1 MVVQVIKKDGYRLE
15 IQGLRAIAVLLVVFY
30 HAGVIFKSGFIG
42 VDVFFVISG
51 FVIAQSLNHHY
62 SQQNR
67 FSVIDFYARRIR
79 RLLPGLAA
87 MLTTVLFLSTWLST
101 ISSRVQTVRTGLFAT
116 FSLSNLFLFRFRP
129 DGYFEVTEK
138 TNALIHTW
146 SLSIEEQFYLIFPII
161 FALVVLCGRSR
172 RIDQQKLIAV
182 VFAVIASLSLAFS
195 VYISTRGIHGL
206 TGMVLRIV
214 GSDSLDSRF
223 AFYLPFTRAW
233 EFLAGVL
240 LAQIRTHRKSSIKT
254 ELFGLIG
261 LILIFVSALSLESV
275 SSFPGYVV
283 IIPVV
288 GTTFVLFFSIEK
300 SLLGK
305 ILSHKWLV
313 WIGDR
318 SYGWYLWHWPLIQ
331 FVKPFWPNSYAT
343 SLFAGLSAIVPAA
356 ISYQY
361 LENGFRHQLRWRKHG
376 MMMVLILFSLLL
388 PLVAVA
394 ISRSVM
400 PELGPH
406 QDATL
411 GCEYGDLAK
420 IDPGGKCVFPSGL
433 SAGSAVL
440 IGDSHAGQLTEA
452 FIPASH
458 ELGLDA
464 IVAVKGNSPFLF
476 KPWDM
481 EFTINSYPY
490 ISLERIKALKPRVV
504 VIAQSGYNQDS
515 PDGSNWSDEFLPV
528 LRVLEE
534 ANIPVVVVAASVNV
548 GVYPQ
553 ACSVAQVEVGLC
565 PADQEL
571 ARTDLDNGRSYRTSE
586 ERLAVSKVGNA
597 LIMDTLPVLCPDE
610 RCSTFRNGKW
620 WWRDEAHI
628 SIAASNAMI
637 PLMTDSMR
645 RAIKLKN

>member
-1 MVVQVIKKDGYRLE
+1 MEKSKNNYRAE

-30 HAGVIFKSGFIG
+30 HAEVFFKSGFIG

-51 FVIAQSLNHHY
+51 FVIAQSINHQY
-62 SQQNR
+62 SEQNN
-67 FSVIDFYARRIR
+67 FSIVNFYARRVR

-87 MLTTVLFLSTWLST
+87 MLTIVLVLSTWLST

-146 SLSIEEQFYLIFPII
+146 SLSIEEQFYVVFPLV
-161 FALVVLCGRSR
+161 FAAIVHFGKRKKIDHRKLVLVVFIGISLLSFV
-172 RIDQQKLIAV
+172 LSV
-182 VFAVIASLSLAFS
+182 VA
-195 VYISTRGIHGL
+195 STRGIHGL
-206 TGMVLRIV
+206 NGIV
-214 GSDSLDSRF
+214 SRVIGSDSLDSRF

-240 LAQIRTHRKSSIKT
+240 LAQIRIGNKSSTKT
-254 ELFGLIG
+254 ELFGLLG
-261 LILIFVSALSLESV
+261 LILIVISALTFENL

-283 IIPVV
+283 IFPVV
-288 GTTFVLFFSIEK
+288 GTTLVLFFSTEK

-305 ILSHKWLV
+305 VLSHKWLV

-331 FVKPFWPNSYAT
+331 FVKPFWPNSLVAA
-343 SLFAGLSAIVPAA
+343 LLAGLSAIVPAA

-361 LENGFRHQLRWRKHG
+361 LENRFRYQKRWRKPG
-376 MMMVLILFSLLL
+376 RMAVLVSLSLLL
-388 PLVAVA
+388 PVFAGA
-394 ISRSVM
+394 SNRSIM

-406 QDATL
+406 LDATL
-411 GCEYGDLAK
+411 GCEYGDLTN
-420 IDPGGKCVFPSGL
+420 IEPGGKCVFPSGVNG
-433 SAGSAVL
+433 GSAVL

-458 ELGLDA
+458 ALGLDA
-464 IVAVKGNSPFLF
+464 IVAVKGNSPYLF

-481 EFTINSYPY
+481 GFTKSSYPY
-490 ISLERIKALKPRVV
+490 VSLERIEELKPSIV
-504 VIAQSGYNQDS
+504 VIAQSGYNQDA
-515 PDGSNWSDEFLPV
+515 PQGTNWSEEFLPI
-528 LRVLEE
+528 LRILEE

-553 ACSVAQVEVGLC
+553 TCSIVQVKLRRC
-565 PADQEL
+565 PAEQEL
-571 ARTDLDNGRSYRTSE
+571 SRTELDNGRSYRTSE
-586 ERLAVSKVGNA
+586 EKIAVSMVSNA
-597 LIMDTLPVLCPDE
+597 VIFDTLQVLCPSE
-610 RCSTFRNGKW
+610 KCSAFRNGKW

-628 SIAASNAMI
+628 SITASNAMI
-637 PLMTDSMR
+637 PMMTESMR
-645 RAIKLKN
+645 QAINLKS